1 MIHFYL
7 VRCDKFVLLGTCW
20 LLLKH
25 YRSSKIEDLS
35 HVLFRTCLWQ
45 PFPFYIHYTSW
56 ELGSVL
62 LPCGRNCTFFPLQR
76 KWLWTYFPRISLAV
90 AAQLTSSGI
99 ENVLPC
105 PLLCIWK
112 PRMNM
117 CTHSTKHGG
126 RGYPWDRNAVVFQFN
141 MTWKESRAAAFLSWW
156 KLRWKTS
163 SGLGVAGNVE
173 QQYCLSC

>member
-1 MIHFYL
+1 MWQICFAGYML
-7 VRCDKFVLLGTCW
+7 DTCW

-35 HVLFRTCLWQ
+35 HVLFRTCSWQ

-76 KWLWTYFPRISLAV
+76 KWLWTYFPHVSLAV
-90 AAQLTSSGI
+90 AAQVTSSGT

-112 PRMNM
+112 PGMNM

-126 RGYPWDRNAVVFQFN
+126 RGTHEIEMLLFSSLTWHERKAGLLLFFPGENWGERPLAVWVWQEMFSN
-141 MTWKESRAAAFLSWW
+141 NTAL
-156 KLRWKTS
+156 
-163 SGLGVAGNVE
+163 VARK
-173 QQYCLSC
+173 C